1 MNQISAS
8 QSLPDQSV
16 ASLSLSRLL
25 FWITMLAI
33 FAMAARISV
42 DSDTWWHLRAG
53 QWIVEHRA
61 VLQTDLFS
69 YTRWGE
75 PWQYPGWLVEAPMY
89 LVYRAFGPGGLNMWT
104 ALMVAVSFACLWQAL
119 SGGLFLRAFALI
131 FGATASAVYWAARPY
146 LVTFLFSAVFLWILE
161 DLRWRPGQKSAKRL
175 FALPVLMLLW
185 TNSHGGFAVGF
196 LIWGVYFADLVVR
209 SGLSYLSHQEPPDLK
224 ALSRMLLV
232 GVLMIV
238 AVCLNP
244 AGPGLL
250 AYPFKTVNMGVL
262 KDFIQEWQSPDFHA
276 LSVQPF
282 LWLLLATIA
291 AIGASSRRLALTDF
305 LLLAGFT
312 YLSLLAQR
320 NIALFSLVA
329 PLVLTRHAQDV
340 LSGLSWFQRTRF
352 DTSFSN
358 RSQGVM
364 NVAILAVLGL
374 GVLAKLSLVFPQ
386 AINADYF
393 EETFPVEAVAYL
405 RKEQPAGRIFNSYNW
420 GGFLLWHLPEYPV
433 FIDGRTDLY
442 DGPIM
447 TQWVQVMRAQ
457 EGWQTILEQ
466 YDARIIL
473 VERDTPLLE
482 ALENSPNWR
491 LTYQDALAVIYQR
504 DG

>member
-1 MNQISAS
+1 
-8 QSLPDQSV
+8 
-16 ASLSLSRLL
+16 
-25 FWITMLAI
+25 
-33 FAMAARISV
+33 
-42 DSDTWWHLRAG
+42 
-53 QWIVEHRA
+53 
-61 VLQTDLFS
+61 
-69 YTRWGE
+69 
-75 PWQYPGWLVEAPMY
+75 
-89 LVYRAFGPGGLNMWT
+89 
-104 ALMVAVSFACLWQAL
+104 
-119 SGGLFLRAFALI
+119 
-131 FGATASAVYWAARPY
+131 
-146 LVTFLFSAVFLWILE
+146 
-161 DLRWRPGQKSAKRL
+161 
-175 FALPVLMLLW
+175 
-185 TNSHGGFAVGF
+185 
-196 LIWGVYFADLVVR
+196 
-209 SGLSYLSHQEPPDLK
+209 
-224 ALSRMLLV
+224 
-232 GVLMIV
+232 MIV

-250 AYPFKTVNMGVL
+250 AYPFKTVNMGAL

-282 LWLLLATIA
+282 LWLLLTTIA
-291 AIGASSRRLALTDF
+291 AIGASNRRLALTDF

-312 YLSLLAQR
+312 YLSLLARR

-329 PLVLTRHAQDV
+329 PLVLTRHAQDL
-340 LSGLSWFQRTRF
+340 LSGIPWLQRTRF
-352 DTSFSN
+352 GTSFSN

-393 EETFPVEAVAYL
+393 QETFPVEAVAYL
-405 RKEQPAGRIFNSYNW
+405 QQEQPAGRLFNSYNW

-442 DGPIM
+442 DGAIM

-457 EGWQTILEQ
+457 EGWQAILEQ

-473 VERDTPLLE
+473 VESDAPLLE

-491 LTYQDALAVIYQR
+491 QTYRDALAVIYQR